1 MSHQSPSASP
11 SPSTDPAPVPSTD
24 PSLPATS
31 DPSLATTPVP
41 SRNSTPVP
49 SRNSTPVPVPDLAPV
64 LAPDPVPDSVP
75 SLASISASDS
85 TLVSAPAPVRD
96 PDPTPAP
103 VPFSS
108 SDSPPTPTPAS
119 VPAEASVPVSFSDS
133 TLTSAPVAA
142 PVAAP
147 APVRDPDPDPI
158 PSPAPFSA
166 SDSASAPVP
175 DPLLASEPALAPAPI
190 STPAPTPASALA
202 PTPTPTPAPNPT
214 PPPNPPQIPV
224 LVLAGFLGSGKTTLL
239 NHLLHRSGGSRIGA
253 IVNDFGAIEIDAL
266 AVAGALGDS
275 TVSLGNGCLCCA
287 VDASELDVYLE
298 RLARP
303 SAGIDV
309 IVIEASGLAEP
320 EELVRMLLASE
331 HPGIVYGGLVEVV
344 DAVEFD
350 DTREKHPEIDRHLSL
365 ADLVVVNKLDR
376 AAADAP
382 RVLGLVRSL
391 TDRAAVVPATY
402 GRIDPEFLFD
412 CRPNEERV
420 GQLTFDDLHAHA
432 GAEQDGHDA
441 HADHLHTAYDS
452 LSFASDLPMDPR
464 RLMAFLDS
472 RPEGLY
478 RIKGYVDFGP
488 HDARNRYAVHAV
500 GRFLRF
506 YPEAWGSGDTR
517 LTQLVLIG
525 TGLDMAAL
533 GKELEACRNGDAP
546 HADERGMWGVL
557 RYVQEA
563 ESNQQSDQEADQQP
577 ESEPEL
583 DPDPD
588 PELDD

>member
-1 MSHQSPSASP
+1 M
-11 SPSTDPAPVPSTD
+11 
-24 PSLPATS
+24 
-31 DPSLATTPVP
+31 
-41 SRNSTPVP
+41 
-49 SRNSTPVPVPDLAPV
+49 
-64 LAPDPVPDSVP
+64 
-75 SLASISASDS
+75 
-85 TLVSAPAPVRD
+85 
-96 PDPTPAP
+96 
-103 VPFSS
+103 
-108 SDSPPTPTPAS
+108 
-119 VPAEASVPVSFSDS
+119 
-133 TLTSAPVAA
+133 
-142 PVAAP
+142 
-147 APVRDPDPDPI
+147 
-158 PSPAPFSA
+158 
-166 SDSASAPVP
+166 
-175 DPLLASEPALAPAPI
+175 
-190 STPAPTPASALA
+190 
-202 PTPTPTPAPNPT
+202 
-214 PPPNPPQIPV
+214 
-224 LVLAGFLGSGKTTLL
+224 VLAGFLGSGKTTLL

-344 DAVEFD
+344 DAAEFD
-350 DTREKHPEIDRHLSL
+350 DTRVKHPEIDRHLSL

-376 AAADAP
+376 AADAP

-420 GQLTFDDLHAHA
+420 GQLTFDDLHEPDREHEHERGGDDHA
-432 GAEQDGHDA
+432 G
-441 HADHLHTAYDS
+441 HLHDAYDS
-452 LSFASDLPMDPR
+452 LSHVSDVPLDPR

-478 RIKGYVDFGP
+478 RIKGYVDFGA
-488 HDARNRYAVHAV
+488 HDPRNRYAVHAV

-506 YPEAWGSGDTR
+506 YPEPWADGDAR

-533 GKELEACRNGDAP
+533 GKELEACADGDAP
-546 HADERGMWGVL
+546 LADERGMWGVL
-557 RYVQEA
+557 RYVQEPEREGEFEPEA
-563 ESNQQSDQEADQQP
+563 EPELQP
-577 ESEPEL
+577 ESDLGL
-583 DPDPD
+583 DY
-588 PELDD
+588 